1 MDIKNL
7 NKNELLSLK
16 TEIDTQLEYINKVE
30 RLKNKTTLSEL
41 KDNDEIYCINFNN
54 SGYNQYDF
62 VKIKIHPLSDDREDY
77 VIYSTKHNSKPMGC
91 SASFHKNYFKKHY
104 FLGEFSS
111 GTFFFLTLK
120 PENWKEDLKLA
131 LDFQIELRRENF
143 EKEVQK
149 TINTVTDFIN
159 LDNVIF

>member
-16 TEIDTQLEYINKVE
+16 TEIDTHLEHINKVE

-41 KDNDEIYCINFNN
+41 KDNDEIYCINFNG

-62 VKIKIHPLSDDREDY
+62 VKISIFERTDNKDY
-77 VIYSTKHNSKPMGC
+77 VSYSTKHDSKPMGC
-91 SASFHKNYFKKHY
+91 SSSFHKDFLKKHY
-104 FLGEFSS
+104 FLNEFLSS
-111 GTFFFLTLK
+111 AFFLTLK

-131 LDFQIELRRENF
+131 LDFQIELKRKNF
-143 EKEVQK
+143 EKDLQK
-149 TINTVTDFIN
+149 TINTVNDFIN